1 MTDILRIQ
9 SLTKSYPSPEK
20 KLTVL
25 KDLNFNLEKNKSMF
39 LFGPSGCGKSTFL
52 NMIIGLDNPDQGD
65 IFVNNKLLIEN
76 KNNLLKDYIG
86 IVFQDHYLI
95 NELNVTENL
104 LIKSN
109 DEDHLNF
116 LLKNL
121 EINDLK
127 NNYPNQ
133 LSNGQKQRVCVARSL
148 INKPKIII
156 ADEPTS
162 YLDRKNSDKVIDILI
177 KYTKSFETSLIVSS
191 HDISYKGLFDL
202 SYTIENM
209 NLKKCQYPLEIILT
223 TQYVNQI

>member
-209 NLKKCQYPLEIILT
+209 NLKKC
-223 TQYVNQI
+223 

>member
-127 NNYPNQ
+127 NKYPNQ

-209 NLKKCQYPLEIILT
+209 NLKKC
-223 TQYVNQI
+223 